1 MVDGDEMSPRTRPDP
16 TLCYLCG
23 EPIGRVTASMDH
35 VPPARFFP
43 TALRPTLRR
52 PLLTLRT
59 HPACHSGWD
68 REEEYFYNGLLP
80 SVLDAPLGPSL
91 AADFRASQRHP
102 ENRRLAET
110 VRRQFERNPG
120 GLHLPP
126 GLLVQRFDGARLTA
140 VAWKIV
146 RGLFFED
153 NGRAGILPDA
163 TPRLVEFYGP
173 HDQTAP
179 APVLAV
185 MGEPSR
191 GRFPQVLDY
200 KVFTMD
206 EPPTQAWD
214 LLLWDRF
221 VVFVLFHWPGR
232 CRCADCAPRGRVG

>member
-35 VPPARFFP
+35 VPPARFFS

-68 REEEYFYNGLLP
+68 REEEYFYNSLLP

-146 RGLFFED
+146 RGLFA
-153 NGRAGILPDA
+153 GGTCVAALAKRVGLPGARISHHLAILRAAGIVEGERDGQRVIY
-163 TPRLVEFYGP
+163 RLSREFHGSP
-173 HDQTAP
+173 KSHALDFGCC
-179 APVLAV
+179 VVRFLALE
-185 MGEPSR
+185 GETCESK
-191 GRFPQVLDY
+191 G
-200 KVFTMD
+200 
-206 EPPTQAWD
+206 
-214 LLLWDRF
+214 
-221 VVFVLFHWPGR
+221 
-232 CRCADCAPRGRVG
+232 